1 LSNYFERLEILFDF
15 EQFDSSIQPESIM
28 KEDGMPKP
36 TPPISPIESSL
47 LDTSDAHP
55 IFIMRWIKIAWLF
68 SWLVIATF
76 MVFPPITLVSL
87 FSKTGN
93 SMFHLA
99 RFWAWLI
106 LKITAVRVVVRG
118 AEKIDRTRSYMIIAN
133 HQSHFDGPAL
143 AWGLGGLQ
151 FRWIAKKELLDI
163 PLFGHCLNSSRNIF
177 IDRTNRESAHA
188 SIQEGMAMLPA
199 GAGVMCFAE
208 GTRSNTGRVGPFK
221 KGGFAAALQRGVPLL
236 PITINGS
243 RHVLPK
249 GSLVF
254 RRGIIELV
262 IADPIETA
270 GKSSDDLD
278 ELIKVT
284 RHVILS
290 NHLSQQ

>member
-1 LSNYFERLEILFDF
+1 
-15 EQFDSSIQPESIM
+15 M
-28 KEDGMPKP
+28 KENGMSKS
-36 TPPISPIESSL
+36 TPPIESSIM
-47 LDTSDAHP
+47 DASDPHP
-55 IFIMRWIKIAWLF
+55 IFIMRWIKIVWLF
-68 SWLVIATF
+68 SWLIIATVL
-76 MVFPPITLVSL
+76 VFPPITLVSL

-93 SMFHLA
+93 SLFHLA
-99 RFWAWLI
+99 RFWAWLV
-106 LKITAVRVVVRG
+106 LKISAVHVVVRG
-118 AEKIDRTRSYMIIAN
+118 ADKIDRTRSYMIIAN

-143 AWGLGGLQ
+143 ALGLGGLQ
-151 FRWIAKKELLDI
+151 FRWIAKKELLGI

-188 SIQEGMAMLPA
+188 SIQKGMAMLPA

-208 GTRSNTGRVGPFK
+208 GTRSETGQVGPFK
-221 KGGFAAALQRGVPLL
+221 KGGFAAALQRRMPLL

-278 ELIKVT
+278 KLIKVT
-284 RHVILS
+284 RRVILS

>member
-1 LSNYFERLEILFDF
+1 
-15 EQFDSSIQPESIM
+15 
-28 KEDGMPKP
+28 MPK
-36 TPPISPIESSL
+36 TPPSVPPVESPVMDSVT
-47 LDTSDAHP
+47 TSTGGL
-55 IFIMRWIKIAWLF
+55 MRWIKIVWLF
-68 SWLVIATF
+68 FWLVIATLL
-76 MVFPPITLVSL
+76 VFPPITLASL

-93 SMFHLA
+93 GMFQLA

-106 LKITAVRVVVRG
+106 LKVSAVHIVVRG
-118 AEKIDRTRSYMIIAN
+118 ADKIDRSRSYMIISN

-163 PLFGHCLNSSRNIF
+163 PFFGHCLNSSRNIF
-177 IDRTNRESAHA
+177 IDRSNRESANA
-188 SIQEGMAMLPA
+188 SIQRGMRMLPA

-208 GTRSNTGRVGPFK
+208 GTRSDTGRVGPFK
-221 KGGFAAALQRGVPLL
+221 KGGFAAAVQHEMALL

-249 GSLVF
+249 GSLLF

-270 GKSSDDLD
+270 GKSPHDLD
-278 ELIKVT
+278 ELINVT
-284 RHVILS
+284 RQVILS

>member
-1 LSNYFERLEILFDF
+1 
-15 EQFDSSIQPESIM
+15 M
-28 KEDGMPKP
+28 
-36 TPPISPIESSL
+36 
-47 LDTSDAHP
+47 DTSDPHP
-55 IFIMRWIKIAWLF
+55 IFLVRWIKIAWLF
-68 SWLVIATF
+68 SWLVIATV

-93 SMFHLA
+93 GMFHLA
-99 RFWAWLI
+99 RLWAWLI
-106 LKITAVRVVVRG
+106 LKITAVHVVVRG
-118 AEKIDRTRSYMIIAN
+118 ADKIDRTRSYMIIAN

-249 GSLVF
+249 GGLVF

-262 IADPIETA
+262 IADPIKTA

-284 RHVILS
+284 RRVILS
-290 NHLSQQ
+290 NHVSQQ

>member
-1 LSNYFERLEILFDF
+1 MSK
-15 EQFDSSIQPESIM
+15 S
-28 KEDGMPKP
+28 
-36 TPPISPIESSL
+36 TPPIESSL
-47 LDTSDAHP
+47 MDTSDPHP
-55 IFIMRWIKIAWLF
+55 IFLLRWIKIAWLF
-68 SWLVIATF
+68 SWLVIATVL
-76 MVFPPITLVSL
+76 VFPPITLVSL

-93 SMFHLA
+93 GMFHLA

-106 LKITAVRVVVRG
+106 LKISAVHVVVRG
-118 AEKIDRTRSYMIIAN
+118 ADKIDRARSYMIIAN

-177 IDRTNRESAHA
+177 IDRTNRESALA
-188 SIQEGMAMLPA
+188 SIHEGMAMLPT

-249 GSLVF
+249 SSLVF

-278 ELIKVT
+278 DLIKVT
-284 RHVILS
+284 RQVILS

>member
-1 LSNYFERLEILFDF
+1 MS
-15 EQFDSSIQPESIM
+15 
-28 KEDGMPKP
+28 KP
-36 TPPISPIESSL
+36 TPSIPPIESPL
-47 LDTSDAHP
+47 MDTSDTP
-55 IFIMRWIKIAWLF
+55 PVFLIRWIKIVWLF
-68 SWLVIATF
+68 GCLVIATLL
-76 MVFPPITLVSL
+76 VFPPITLVSL

-93 SMFHLA
+93 GMFQLA
-99 RFWAWLI
+99 RLWAWLI

-118 AEKIDRTRSYMIIAN
+118 ADKIDRTRAYMIIAN

-143 AWGLGGLQ
+143 ARGLGGLQ
-151 FRWIAKKELLDI
+151 FRWIAKKELLNI

-188 SIQEGMAMLPA
+188 SIQNGMARLPA
-199 GAGVMCFAE
+199 GVGVMCFAE
-208 GTRSNTGRVGPFK
+208 GTRSKTGRVGPFK
-221 KGGFAAALQRGVPLL
+221 KGGFAAALQQGMPLL
-236 PITINGS
+236 PVTINGS

-262 IADPIETA
+262 IADPIKTA

-278 ELIKVT
+278 ELIKIT
-284 RHVILS
+284 RQVILS